1 MIVLR
6 TRCKSKIILEKRYK
20 NLYLC
25 ANFLTMKKSS
35 IIILF
40 LIMTITGYSQDW
52 FRFNDYKADNE
63 RIIANKEFPE
73 VVFMGN
79 SITEN
84 WAFFHPEF
92 FREHNYLGR
101 GIGGQTSAHML
112 VRFKTDVID
121 LHPKVVVIMAGTND
135 VAHNDFWVA
144 PDQVVNNVISMCM
157 LAEAN
162 GIVPIISAIPPCAS
176 FVWRPEI
183 ENAAQTIVDINKCL
197 KAYAE
202 SKGFVYVDYH
212 AALADENDAFQPS
225 LSDDGCHPNPDT
237 YFTMEELV
245 MQAISKVLK

>member
-1 MIVLR
+1 MSLVF
-6 TRCKSKIILEKRYK
+6 
-20 NLYLC
+20 LYLC
-25 ANFLTMKKSS
+25 TNFQTMKKTTI
-35 IIILF
+35 IIILLAMWF
-40 LIMTITGYSQDW
+40 SGYSQKDW

-63 RIIANKEFPE
+63 RVIAEEAFPE

-84 WAFFHPEF
+84 WAYFHPEF
-92 FREHNYLGR
+92 FTSHNYLGR

-121 LHPKVVVIMAGTND
+121 LHPKAVVIMAGTND

-144 PDQVVNNVISMCM
+144 PEQVVNNVISMCE
-157 LAEAN
+157 LARAH
-162 GIVPIISAIPPCAS
+162 GIIPIISSITPCTK

-183 ENAAQTIVDINKCL
+183 EDAGQTIVEINKNL

-202 SKGFVYVDYH
+202 ANDIVYVDYH
-212 AALADENDAFQPS
+212 SALADENMGLPKT

-237 YFTMEELV
+237 YYTMEEMVLE
-245 MQAISKVLK
+245 AIREVLK